1 MVYLLMRD
9 IFISLKQ
16 YDIYI
21 FIFTRRL
28 CRSDSGSDWKLRG
41 REFNLRS
48 AQEIADDDIYSKS
61 HLFPRR
67 VGLDNWFELI
77 TVLTYPHSSIAVFM
91 PSVPGDFI
99 TALFRNITNL
109 VVKCSPWATSSY
121 KVIVTCTYTPSYTSF
136 LYFFGVQYN
145 YYY

>member
-48 AQEIADDDIYSKS
+48 AQEIADDDINSKL
-61 HLFPRR
+61 H
-67 VGLDNWFELI
+67 
-77 TVLTYPHSSIAVFM
+77 
-91 PSVPGDFI
+91 
-99 TALFRNITNL
+99 
-109 VVKCSPWATSSY
+109 
-121 KVIVTCTYTPSYTSF
+121 
-136 LYFFGVQYN
+136 
-145 YYY
+145 